1 MCMRVGVGMKRGGR
15 KWREK
20 PFWPLIISREAFL
33 TLKTMLLFQ
42 GEVERMFT
50 ILFAH

>member
-1 MCMRVGVGMKRGGR
+1 MCMRVGVEMKREGR

-20 PFWPLIISREAFL
+20 PCWPLIISREAFL

-42 GEVERMFT
+42 EEVERTDT
-50 ILFAH
+50 ILFVH